1 MTKTVLLIGGEGFI
15 GTHLKAK
22 LTQQGHS
29 VDVIDKKNGRDIND
43 EYSFITDVKY
53 SHVVFLAAEANLRAV
68 RRNPVDAIKTMT
80 SGLMNSLR
88 FYNESHFTYIS
99 SSMVYGNWSSS
110 SGVSESDSRAPLDL
124 YGQLKLAGESI
135 VKELHNNYTII
146 RPTAVYG
153 QDDDPS
159 RVLPKFINLAKNDK
173 ELIVK
178 GYNNSLDFTHVNDV
192 VQGIILGFDAPVMSS
207 RVYNIS
213 YGRSQ
218 PLENVAKYICD
229 KVGSGSVKIEL
240 NDFEY
245 PRRGTMDI
253 SKAKQELGYQ
263 PTHDVYK
270 GVDQLIQG

>member
-1 MTKTVLLIGGEGFI
+1 MGRHGFRQKL
-15 GTHLKAK
+15 LKAK

-29 VDVIDKKNGRDIND
+29 VDVIDKKSNRNINN

-53 SHVVFLAAEANLRAV
+53 SNVVFLAAEANLRAV
-68 RRNPVDAIKTMT
+68 RRNPVEAIKTMT

-124 YGQLKLAGESI
+124 
-135 VKELHNNYTII
+135 
-146 RPTAVYG
+146 
-153 QDDDPS
+153 
-159 RVLPKFINLAKNDK
+159 
-173 ELIVK
+173 
-178 GYNNSLDFTHVNDV
+178 
-192 VQGIILGFDAPVMSS
+192 FDAPVMSS

-245 PRRGTMDI
+245 PQRGTMDI

>member
-1 MTKTVLLIGGEGFI
+1 MKTVLLIGGAGFI
-15 GTHLKAK
+15 GTKLHAK
-22 LTQQGHS
+22 LESQGHL

-53 SHVVFLAAEANLRAV
+53 SHVVFLAAAANLRAV
-68 RRNPVDAIKTMT
+68 RRKPTEAIKTMT

-88 FYNESHFTYIS
+88 FYKESHFTYIS
-99 SSMVYGNWSSS
+99 SSMVYGNWSSL
-110 SGVSESDSRAPLDL
+110 SGVNESDSRSPLDL
-124 YGQLKLAGESI
+124 YGQLKLTGESI
-135 VKELHNNYTII
+135 VKELHDNYTII

-159 RVLPKFINLAKNDK
+159 RVLPKFINLAKNNK

-178 GYNNSLDFTHVNDV
+178 GHDNSLDFTHVDDV
-192 VQGIILGFDAPVMSS
+192 VQGIILGFDAPEMSS

-213 YGRSQ
+213 YGKSQ

-229 KVGSGSVKIEL
+229 KVGSGSVKVEL

-245 PRRGTMDI
+245 PQRGTMDI
-253 SKAKQELGYQ
+253 SKAKNELGFK
-263 PTHDVYK
+263 PTQDVYN
-270 GVDQLIQG
+270 GIDNLLQGS